1 MPSNT
6 EFKSRLQYP
15 TLAHATAMRL
25 SGAPP
30 EILHQTD
37 VFFRCPQGRL
47 KLRMFA
53 DGTGELIQYDRAD
66 SANSRRSDYKI
77 ARTPD
82 TEVLLEIL
90 QRTLACVG
98 TVNKTRSVYLV
109 GQTRIHFDQVERLG
123 DFLEIEVV
131 LKPGQ
136 SDSDGRQIAD
146 HLMREFGITPDQLV
160 SQAYVDLLNRLV
172 TI

>member
-1 MPSNT
+1 MPSNI
-6 EFKSRLQYP
+6 EFKSRLQD
-15 TLAHATAMRL
+15 LAFAHATARRL

-66 SANSRRSDYKI
+66 SPNARRSDYKI

-82 TEVLLEIL
+82 AEVLLEIL
-90 QRTLACVG
+90 QQMLASVG

-109 GQTRIHFDQVERLG
+109 GQTRIHIDQVEKLG
-123 DFLEIEVV
+123 NFLEIEVV

-146 HLMREFGITPDQLV
+146 YLMREFGITPDQLM
-160 SQAYVDLLNRLV
+160 SEAYVDLLNRLV